1 MKHYWMFLI
10 GIILCTN
17 VRAQNY
23 SNEVTLV
30 QQDGDAVTVLATAV
44 ADKKKEAGLLATK
57 SAFHTLFHSGIQ
69 GVKNGVPMIA
79 VERPDY
85 DYRFFTESR
94 YINYIGSEVQTVKD
108 AKIGG
113 KYRVTVRLT
122 IQLKTLCADLEHNQ
136 MVISSGWMDSK
147 AVKATAAMNP
157 TIVIVPDMTDGSDLE
172 TLRKK
177 VLEDPTLKYAINKL
191 ADEFGRHGYTTQDAF
206 VLLQNRINSA
216 MMNLDTQ
223 SDLSTELLKGIP
235 GDIVV
240 NVDMQMYTEN
250 RQSECRL
257 TLKAVEKQ
265 TGNILSTVPF
275 PSGRYITTEY
285 IKLVDY
291 AIKQIKGDFFNTLQA
306 KFEDIIRQGRTV
318 VIDMNLSQTVTDWDF
333 DQDSP
338 ATGDTFKDA
347 LTEWLEA
354 HCHQSVPNMTL
365 DTDKVI
371 QVRMNIPLWNLGKN
385 KAYTLSNFSSDLR
398 KFFKAQFGDNYK
410 ANVKARGQGVNVTIE

>member
-1 MKHYWMFLI
+1 MFMI
-10 GIILCTN
+10 GIILCAH
-17 VRAQNY
+17 VCAQNY

-30 QQDGDAVTVLATAV
+30 QQDGDALTVLATAV
-44 ADKKKEAGLLATK
+44 ADKKKEAGLLAAK
-57 SAFHTLFHSGIQ
+57 SAFHTLFHSGIE
-69 GVKNGVPMIA
+69 GVKNGAPMIA

-85 DYRFFTESR
+85 DYRFFSESR
-94 YINYIGSEVQTVKD
+94 YINYISSEVQTVND

-122 IQLKTLCADLEHNQ
+122 IQLKSLCADLEHNQ
-136 MVISSGWMDSK
+136 MAISPGWTDSK
-147 AVKATAAMNP
+147 AVKATAALNP

-177 VLEDPTLKYAINKL
+177 VLDDPTLKYAINKL

-216 MMNLDTQ
+216 MMNMDTQ
-223 SDLSTELLKGIP
+223 SDLTTQLLQGIP

-291 AIKQIKGDFFNTLQA
+291 AIKQIKGDFFSTLQT
-306 KFEDIIRQGRTV
+306 KFEDIIKQGRTV

-347 LTEWLEA
+347 LTGWLEA

-365 DTDKVI
+365 DTDKVL
-371 QVRMNIPLWNLGKN
+371 QVRMNIPLWNLEKN

-398 KFFKAQFGDNYK
+398 KFFKTQLGDDYK
-410 ANVKARGQGVNVTIE
+410 ASVIARGQGLNVIIE

>member
-1 MKHYWMFLI
+1 MKHCWMFMM
-10 GIILCTN
+10 GIILCAH
-17 VRAQNY
+17 VCAQNY

-30 QQDGDAVTVLATAV
+30 QQDGDAITVLAAAV
-44 ADKKKEAGLLATK
+44 ADKKKEASLLAAK
-57 SAFHTLFHSGIQ
+57 SAFHTLFHSGIE
-69 GVKNGVPMIA
+69 GVKNGAPMIA

-85 DYRFFTESR
+85 DYRFFSESR
-94 YINYIGSEVQTVKD
+94 YINYISSEVQTVND

-113 KYRVTVRLT
+113 KYRVTVKLT
-122 IQLKTLCADLEHNQ
+122 IQLKSLCADLEHNQ
-136 MVISSGWMDSK
+136 MAISPGWTDSK
-147 AVKATAAMNP
+147 VVKATAALNP

-177 VLEDPTLKYAINKL
+177 VLDDPTLKYAINKL

-216 MMNLDTQ
+216 MMNMDTQ
-223 SDLSTELLKGIP
+223 SDLTTQLLQGIP

-291 AIKQIKGDFFNTLQA
+291 AIKQIKGDFFSTLQT
-306 KFEDIIRQGRTV
+306 KFEDIIKQGRTV
-318 VIDMNLSQTVTDWDF
+318 VIDMNLSQNVTDWDF

-347 LTEWLEA
+347 LTAWLEA

-365 DTDKVI
+365 DTDKVL
-371 QVRMNIPLWNLGKN
+371 QVRMNIPLWNLEKN

-398 KFFKAQFGDNYK
+398 KFFKTQLGDDYK
-410 ANVKARGQGVNVTIE
+410 ASVIARGQGLNVIIE

>member
-1 MKHYWMFLI
+1 MKHCWMFMI
-10 GIILCTN
+10 GIILCAH
-17 VRAQNY
+17 VCAQNY

-44 ADKKKEAGLLATK
+44 ADKKKDAALLAAK

-69 GVKNGVPMIA
+69 GVKNGAPMIA

-85 DYRFFTESR
+85 DYRFFSESR
-94 YINYIGSEVQTVKD
+94 YINYISSEVQTVSD

-122 IQLKTLCADLEHNQ
+122 IQLKSLCADLERNQ
-136 MVISSGWMDSK
+136 MTVSPGWTDSK
-147 AVKATAAMNP
+147 AVKATAALNP
-157 TIVIVPDMTDGSDLE
+157 TIVVVPDMTDRSDLE

-177 VLEDPTLKYAINKL
+177 VQEDPTLKYAINKL

-216 MMNLDTQ
+216 MMNMDTQ
-223 SDLSTELLKGIP
+223 SSLSTQLLQGIP
-235 GDIVV
+235 GDIIV
-240 NVDMQMYTEN
+240 NVDLQMYTEN

-265 TGNILSTVPF
+265 TGNILTTVPF

-291 AIKQIKGDFFNTLQA
+291 AIKQIKGDFFSSLQT
-306 KFEDIIRQGRTV
+306 KFENIIKQGRTV
-318 VIDMNLSQTVTDWDF
+318 VIDMNLSQTVTEWDF

-365 DTDKVI
+365 DTDKEL
-371 QVRMNIPLWNLGKN
+371 QVRMNIPLWNLEKN

-398 KFFKAQFGDNYK
+398 KFFKAQLGEDYK
-410 ANVKARGQGVNVTIE
+410 ANVIARGQGLNVTIE

>member
-1 MKHYWMFLI
+1 MKHCWMFMI
-10 GIILCTN
+10 GIILCAH
-17 VRAQNY
+17 VCAQNY

-44 ADKKKEAGLLATK
+44 ADKKKDAALLAAK

-69 GVKNGVPMIA
+69 GVKNGAPMIA

-85 DYRFFTESR
+85 DYRFFSESR
-94 YINYIGSEVQTVKD
+94 YINYISSEVQTVSD

-122 IQLKTLCADLEHNQ
+122 IQLKSLCADLERNQ
-136 MVISSGWMDSK
+136 MTVSPGWTDSK
-147 AVKATAAMNP
+147 AVKATAALNP
-157 TIVIVPDMTDGSDLE
+157 TIVVVPDMTDGSDLE

-216 MMNLDTQ
+216 MMNMDTQ
-223 SDLSTELLKGIP
+223 SSLSTQLLQGIP
-235 GDIVV
+235 GDIIV
-240 NVDMQMYTEN
+240 NVDLQMYTEN

-265 TGNILSTVPF
+265 TGNILTTVPF

-291 AIKQIKGDFFNTLQA
+291 AIKQIKGDFFSSLQT
-306 KFEDIIRQGRTV
+306 KFENIIKQGRTV
-318 VIDMNLSQTVTDWDF
+318 VIDMNLSQTVTEWDF

-365 DTDKVI
+365 DTDKEL
-371 QVRMNIPLWNLGKN
+371 QVRMNIPLWNLEKN

-398 KFFKAQFGDNYK
+398 KFFKAQLGEDYK
-410 ANVKARGQGVNVTIE
+410 ANVIARGQGLNVTIE

>member
-1 MKHYWMFLI
+1 MKHCWMFMM
-10 GIILCTN
+10 GIILCAH
-17 VRAQNY
+17 VCAQNY

-30 QQDGDAVTVLATAV
+30 QQDGDAITVLAAAV
-44 ADKKKEAGLLATK
+44 ADKKKEASLLAAK
-57 SAFHTLFHSGIQ
+57 SAFHTLFHSGIE
-69 GVKNGVPMIA
+69 GVKNGAPMIA

-85 DYRFFTESR
+85 DYRFFSESR
-94 YINYIGSEVQTVKD
+94 YINYISSEVQTVND

-113 KYRVTVRLT
+113 KYRVTVKLT
-122 IQLKTLCADLEHNQ
+122 IQLKSLCTDLEHNQ
-136 MVISSGWMDSK
+136 MAISPGWTDSK
-147 AVKATAAMNP
+147 AVKATAALNP

-177 VLEDPTLKYAINKL
+177 VLDDPTLKYAINKL

-216 MMNLDTQ
+216 MMNMDTQ
-223 SDLSTELLKGIP
+223 SDLTTQLLQGIP

-291 AIKQIKGDFFNTLQA
+291 AIKQIKGDFFSTLQT
-306 KFEDIIRQGRTV
+306 KFEDIIKQGRTV

-347 LTEWLEA
+347 LTAWLEA

-365 DTDKVI
+365 DTDKVL
-371 QVRMNIPLWNLGKN
+371 QVRMNIPLWNLEKN

-398 KFFKAQFGDNYK
+398 KFFKTQLGDDYK
-410 ANVKARGQGVNVTIE
+410 ASVIARGQGLNVIIE

>member
-136 MVISSGWMDSK
+136 MVISPGWMDSK

-157 TIVIVPDMTDGSDLE
+157 TIVNVPDMTDGSDLE

-265 TGNILSTVPF
+265 TGNI
-275 PSGRYITTEY
+275 YC
-285 IKLVDY
+285 
-291 AIKQIKGDFFNTLQA
+291 LQFLFRA
-306 KFEDIIRQGRTV
+306 ADI
-318 VIDMNLSQTVTDWDF
+318 
-333 DQDSP
+333 
-338 ATGDTFKDA
+338 
-347 LTEWLEA
+347 
-354 HCHQSVPNMTL
+354 
-365 DTDKVI
+365 
-371 QVRMNIPLWNLGKN
+371 
-385 KAYTLSNFSSDLR
+385 
-398 KFFKAQFGDNYK
+398 
-410 ANVKARGQGVNVTIE
+410 